1 MNDNVIMA
9 VFNHNTEITTK
20 ANTQWNR
27 GQILKIEGIYN
38 LPAAFEVEVSNDR
51 ERGAKRYLGHDYEFV
66 IPDEYFESGKMI
78 YIWIMKRV
86 EPTDITSKY
95 LVKIPL
101 RTRQK
106 PFDYDVDPEKR
117 DIVAEAIVALQDA
130 EQEIT
135 TKMDEVIDRE
145 KKVERIEESFYNLT
159 ALAETLPAGSEA
171 TVDKEKVDTDEENY
185 MIFRFGIPQGIQGER
200 GEKGETGNQG
210 ETGNG
215 ISNIILNPD
224 YTLTINYTNGTSFTT
239 TSIRGA
245 TGEKGDAFV
254 YSDFTPEQ
262 LNGLKGEKGD
272 VGNGINNITLNSD
285 YTLTINYTDG
295 TSYTTTSVRGE
306 KGEKGDKGNAFTY
319 SDFTPEQLASLK
331 GEKGDKG
338 TDGHSPIMTASKSG
352 KITTIAVD
360 GTTIATIN
368 DGNDGQDGS
377 DGNDGHTPT
386 ITASK
391 LNSVTSI
398 TVDGTVVATINDGL
412 NGDKG
417 DKGDDG
423 HTPVITASKS
433 NGVTSISVDSAVVA
447 TINDGSKGDKG
458 NDGETPVITASKS
471 GSTTTISVNN
481 VALATINDG
490 EKGDK
495 GDAGDVNLAQLYS
508 ILPKDTASGSIAQI
522 VDGADNVPMDS
533 VKVKIEPVQD
543 LNGQDAP
550 YPAGGG
556 KNKFDGYT
564 ANWKKWQL
572 NNDAFRTR
580 SNTDTYITIT
590 PNEDGTV
597 TVVTIGTYM
606 GIAVEIES
614 SDADRVFSVSGAS
627 SVALYSAYEDDA
639 SRLSVSPTY
648 ATISAGVSGCI
659 GIRFNAV
666 GTYTIKCQLE
676 SGSTA
681 TDYAPY
687 SNICPISGWTGAHVT
702 RTGKNL
708 LDITEWMRRNNYQNY
723 TVDSDGWVTL
733 PKLSV
738 SNAYRQPYQFERL
751 ITGSVAI
758 LIDPDR
764 TTATNVRVRLYRD
777 GTFINESRS
786 YLDNRQFNAVGL
798 NYSDDG
804 QLTFK
809 LMVNLGATNVDW
821 EPYVGNT
828 YPITFPS
835 EAGTVYG
842 GELDVTTGVLTVD
855 RAMVD
860 LGTLTWKKDSG
871 MDFFYS
877 NTSPLFGSGGTALVR
892 STAKNVCEN
901 YKHDTVALSDPVN
914 GRFFVANLQEIP
926 ILRLSDNR
934 FNDVQSLKVAL
945 DGVKAVFE
953 LYTPTTY
960 HLTPTEIKS
969 LLGENNVWADAG
981 DTEVTYRADTK
992 LYIDKKIAEVIN
1004 ALS

>member
-215 ISNIILNPD
+215 INNIILNPN

-262 LNGLKGEKGD
+262 LNSLKGEKGD

-295 TSYTTTSVRGE
+295 TSYTTASVRGE
-306 KGEKGDKGNAFTY
+306 KGDKGDKGDN
-319 SDFTPEQLASLK
+319 
-331 GEKGDKG
+331 GDN
-338 TDGHSPIMTASKSG
+338 GHSPIVTASKSG

-368 DGNDGQDGS
+368 DGNDGQDG
-377 DGNDGHTPT
+377 NDGHTPI

-391 LNSVTSI
+391 LNGVTSI
-398 TVDGTVVATINDGL
+398 NVDGTVVATINDGS

-433 NGVTSISVDSAVVA
+433 NGVTSISVDGAVVA

-458 NDGETPVITASKS
+458 NDGETPVITATKS
-471 GSTTTISVNN
+471 GATTTISVNGTSI
-481 VALATINDG
+481 ATINDG
-490 EKGDK
+490 
-495 GDAGDVNLAQLYS
+495 N
-508 ILPKDTASGSIAQI
+508 
-522 VDGADNVPMDS
+522 
-533 VKVKIEPVQD
+533 
-543 LNGQDAP
+543 NGQD
-550 YPAGGG
+550 GD
-556 KNKFDGYT
+556 DGHSPVVT
-564 ANWKKWQL
+564 A
-572 NNDAFRTR
+572 TR
-580 SNTDTYITIT
+580 S
-590 PNEDGTV
+590 GTV
-597 TVVTIGTYM
+597 TT
-606 GIAVEIES
+606 
-614 SDADRVFSVSGAS
+614 
-627 SVALYSAYEDDA
+627 
-639 SRLSVSPTY
+639 
-648 ATISAGVSGCI
+648 
-659 GIRFNAV
+659 
-666 GTYTIKCQLE
+666 
-676 SGSTA
+676 
-681 TDYAPY
+681 
-687 SNICPISGWTGAHVT
+687 
-702 RTGKNL
+702 
-708 LDITEWMRRNNYQNY
+708 
-723 TVDSDGWVTL
+723 
-733 PKLSV
+733 
-738 SNAYRQPYQFERL
+738 
-751 ITGSVAI
+751 I
-758 LIDPDR
+758 LIDGASVAQINDGTTPVKGTDYW
-764 TTATNVRVRLYRD
+764 TAQDKAGIVQDVLNALPTAT
-777 GTFINESRS
+777 
-786 YLDNRQFNAVGL
+786 
-798 NYSDDG
+798 
-804 QLTFK
+804 
-809 LMVNLGATNVDW
+809 
-821 EPYVGNT
+821 
-828 YPITFPS
+828 
-835 EAGTVYG
+835 
-842 GELDVTTGVLTVD
+842 GV
-855 RAMVD
+855 
-860 LGTLTWKKDSG
+860 S
-871 MDFFYS
+871 F
-877 NTSPLFGSGGTALVR
+877 
-892 STAKNVCEN
+892 
-901 YKHDTVALSDPVN
+901 
-914 GRFFVANLQEIP
+914 
-926 ILRLSDNR
+926 
-934 FNDVQSLKVAL
+934 
-945 DGVKAVFE
+945 
-953 LYTPTTY
+953 
-960 HLTPTEIKS
+960 
-969 LLGENNVWADAG
+969 
-981 DTEVTYRADTK
+981 
-992 LYIDKKIAEVIN
+992 
-1004 ALS
+1004 